1 MRTADK
7 TVYLLVG
14 PRGSG
19 KSNYCDRMVS
29 RQQDLAV
36 VSRDAIMLQ
45 LFGSV
50 HSNKYEGGHEYA
62 FGVMQERLRTLLSA
76 ENGIRLV
83 LDAWTGTSRER
94 KALISVLRE
103 YGATR
108 VIALY
113 FITPVEYVE
122 KWFWLKPKIARIG
135 EMSEKHGQGYTF
147 FGDDVP
153 RRDHELFHRYAADID
168 SDGFDQVI
176 RVNPLQELLLFG

>member
-1 MRTADK
+1 MRTTDK

-14 PRGSG
+14 PRASG
-19 KSNYCDRMVS
+19 KSNYCDGLVAHQR
-29 RQQDLAV
+29 DLVV

-50 HSNKYEGGHEYA
+50 HSNKYEGGHERA
-62 FGVMQERLRTLLSA
+62 FEVMQEQLRTMLSA
-76 ENGIRLV
+76 EGSIRLL

-94 KALISVLRE
+94 KALISALRG

-135 EMSEKHGQGYTF
+135 EMREKQGQGYTF
-147 FGDDVP
+147 FGDDAP
-153 RRDHELFHRYAADID
+153 RRDHELFHRFAADID
-168 SDGFDQVI
+168 SDGFDRVI
-176 RVNPLQELLLFG
+176 RVNPLQELLPLG